1 MLKALVKLAN
11 RLDSL
16 GLTKEADV
24 LDREILKVA
33 SVNSSLPE
41 DMHLAPDTLKKIVE
55 LDSYHRWLYM
65 TKDRSKN
72 TEYLQSAVDSEN
84 LTSEQKDLLDKIFE
98 LCSED
103 FEHESEF
110 ELRRATE
117 DRDAP
122 PTDEELYATI
132 ERMKDEDDGEGDTVI
147 PDYGGRGVSVF
158 RDPKAPF
165 LDERGN
171 VIREKNRRHTIKVH
185 KKPNLSDSD
194 ITVRDLES
202 AGIPTPVRSKDD
214 SSIRMSPEDKA
225 RFDAQLERQL
235 VEMSGQQ
242 NKKNPSLKTDRINT
256 LKLRIEQL
264 RDYIQEEQRKKSLPS
279 DKGTARLTDEEKKN
293 KKLKTESERENLVK
307 KIDELDTL
315 TRSLTDLLTGSVASS
330 DFSEEAT
337 TNAEP
342 KKKLSE
348 YTIADIEPDYYYVF
362 QLMSKG
368 NSNKKFWIA
377 MGEFE
382 DEQEANEFSDLLDSE
397 SGKEDTSIVIDG
409 FQAKELVYDGDARFR
424 LERWSRGDERMPRFR
439 TESIQT
445 TQRLDPEK
453 QEMIGASKGKLF

>member
-33 SVNSSLPE
+33 SVDSSLPE
-41 DMHLAPDTLKKIVE
+41 DMHLAVDTLKKIVE

-65 TKDRSKN
+65 TKDRAKN
-72 TEYLQSAVDSEN
+72 TEYLQSTADSEH
-84 LTSEQKDLLDKIFE
+84 LTSEQRDLINKIFE

-110 ELRRATE
+110 ELRRAIE

-122 PTDEELYATI
+122 PTDEELRESI

-158 RDPKAPF
+158 RDPNAPF
-165 LDERGN
+165 LDEKGS
-171 VIREKNRRHTIKVH
+171 IIKEKNRRHTIKVH
-185 KKPNLSDSD
+185 KKPKLSDSD

-214 SSIRMSPEDKA
+214 SNIRMSPEEKA

-235 VEMSGQQ
+235 IEMSGQQ
-242 NKKNPSLKTDRINT
+242 KKKNPSLKIDRINT

-279 DKGTARLTDEEKKN
+279 DKGTARLTDKEKRDK
-293 KKLKTESERENLVK
+293 ESERENLIK
-307 KIDELDTL
+307 KIYELNNL
-315 TRSLTDLLTGSVASS
+315 TSSLTNLLTGSVASN
-330 DFSEEAT
+330 DFSEEVET
-337 TNAEP
+337 KAET

-362 QLMSKG
+362 QLMSKE

-377 MGEFE
+377 KGEFE
-382 DEQEANEFSDLLDSE
+382 EEQEANEFSDLLDLA
-397 SGKEDTSIVIDG
+397 SGQEDTSIVIDG
-409 FQAKELVYDGDARFR
+409 LQAKELVYDGAARFR
-424 LERWSRGDERMPRFR
+424 LERWSMGDERMPHFR
-439 TESIQT
+439 TESVQT

-453 QEMIGASKGKLF
+453 QEMMGASKGKLF